1 MKAIDGVN
9 IEIYGVFVCDIGS
22 ARPDQSYNTSH
33 TLWAGWAEPISYT
46 FNIP

>member
-9 IEIYGVFVCDIGS
+9 IEIYGMFVCDIGS
-22 ARPDQSYNTSH
+22 ARPDQSYRSH